1 MGWKLVDRV
10 TGLVA
15 TPLVL
20 AALLPAQASAAS
32 GPTDTSP
39 PVVSTA
45 SGQPPA
51 VGDTLTVTSGTWSG
65 SPTPQV
71 YAYTWWDCTPG
82 GGSGTDCTEIAAAG
96 SDSTTYTL
104 TAADV
109 GRQVQVDV
117 YVDNGEHASAW
128 SNLTATVAATPTL
141 LGAPQVLGAA
151 RAGATLRAA
160 PGTWAG
166 TPTAYRYSWWACPPH
181 RACTLI
187 PEAPSS
193 RLSVRGAEVGNRIE
207 VQVVASNAAGA
218 SRPARSAATAPV
230 PARRRSRRLMRPH
243 RRPSLLL
250 F

>member
-1 MGWKLVDRV
+1 MGRKLADRL
-10 TGLVA
+10 TCLVMA
-15 TPLVL
+15 PLVL
-20 AALLPAQASAAS
+20 AALVPAQASAAS

-39 PVVSTA
+39 PTVSTA

-51 VGDTLTVTSGTWSG
+51 VGDTLTVSAGTWSG

-71 YAYTWWDCTPG
+71 YAYTWWDCAPG
-82 GGSGTDCTEIAAAG
+82 GGSGTDCTQIAAAG

-109 GRQVQVDV
+109 GQQVQVDV
-117 YVDNGEHASAW
+117 YVDDGEHASAW

-151 RAGATLRAA
+151 RAGAILRAA
-160 PGTWAG
+160 PGTWTG
-166 TPTAYRYSWWACPPH
+166 TPTAYRYSWWTCPPH

-187 PEAPSS
+187 PGAASN
-193 RLSVRGAEVGNRIE
+193 RLSVRGAEAGDRIV
-207 VQVVASNAAGA
+207 VQVVAYDDAGA
-218 SRPARSAATAPV
+218 SRPVRSAATAPV
-230 PARRRSRRLMRPH
+230 TAPRRSRRLMRPH
-243 RRPSLLL
+243 RRPSRLL